1 MEILDVLKKLDFT
14 EYEAKAY
21 LALLSNSPATGYAV
35 AKHSGVPRSKIYEV
49 LDNLTARGDVLVSH
63 GNPPLYRALPAKELV
78 AARKAKAEENFLAAE
93 QSLEQFENSAGDQE
107 NIWNI
112 VGHDTI
118 LQKVNECISAA
129 QKRILVD
136 IWAEDFPT
144 VAASLEE
151 AADRGVNVSTI
162 SYGEI
167 DAAFANIYPHD
178 MSDKITSE
186 YSGRWIVFSADDRQ
200 VVAGAISLG
209 DESRAAWTMHKGL
222 VMPITEVMIHDL
234 YIVEMLRAHRD
245 VLEGTFGKDLIEL
258 RKKFSIHPDY
268 KKHYIE

>member
-49 LDNLTARGDVLVSH
+49 LDSLTARGDVLVSH
-63 GNPPLYRALPAKELV
+63 GNPPLYQALPAKELV
-78 AARKAKAEENFLAAE
+78 ASRKAKAEENFLAAE
-93 QSLEQFENSAGDQE
+93 QSLEQFQQSSGEQE

-112 VGHDTI
+112 TGHDAI
-118 LQKVNECISAA
+118 LQKVNECISTA
-129 QKRILVD
+129 QKRILVE
-136 IWAEDFPT
+136 IWAEDFP
-144 VAASLEE
+144 VIAAGLEE
-151 AADRGVNVSTI
+151 AAERGVNVSII
-162 SYGEI
+162 SYGDIE
-167 DAAFANIYPHD
+167 APFANIYPHD

-186 YSGRWIVFSADDRQ
+186 YGGRWIVFSADDAQ

-209 DESRAAWTMHKGL
+209 DASRAAWTMHRGL

-245 VLEGTFGKDLIEL
+245 ILEVTFGKDLIEL
-258 RKKFSIHPDY
+258 RKKFSIHPDH